1 MKDNREEFISSFIT
15 ISILGDNR
23 LTFLERL
30 LLIHIISLSKKNGY
44 CWATNKYFSNIYD
57 VTKVTISKSISK
69 LATFNYIKINFDN
82 KNTNNTKRIIK
93 LSDDLKNKLNSIKEN
108 LNISYK
114 EKFKQYN
121 NKLNKNKD
129 KIYYIDENGT
139 EYWNGKPIC
148 KEEATLEEIEELNK
162 LLNDICEEE

>member
-44 CWATNKYFSNIYD
+44 CWATNKYFSNIYN
-57 VTKVTISKSISK
+57 VTTVTISKSISK

-129 KIYYIDENGT
+129 KIYYIDENGI

>member
-44 CWATNKYFSNIYD
+44 CWATNKYFSNIYN
-57 VTKVTISKSISK
+57 VTTVTISKSISK

-108 LNISYK
+108 LNTSYK
-114 EKFKQYN
+114 ENFKQYN

-129 KIYYIDENGT
+129 KIYYIDENGI

-148 KEEATLEEIEELNK
+148 KEEATLEEIDELNK

>member
-1 MKDNREEFISSFIT
+1 MKDNREEFVSSFIT
-15 ISILGDNR
+15 ISILRDNR

-57 VTKVTISKSISK
+57 VTTVTISKSISK

-129 KIYYIDENGT
+129 KIYYIDENGI

-148 KEEATLEEIEELNK
+148 KEEASLEEIEELNK

>member
-1 MKDNREEFISSFIT
+1 MEDNREEFISSFIT

-44 CWATNKYFSNIYD
+44 CWATNKYFSNIYN
-57 VTKVTISKSISK
+57 VTTVTISKSISK

-129 KIYYIDENGT
+129 KIYYIDENGI